1 MCKWVTIANIKS
13 WCWKHCSLLPLL
25 YSHAGT
31 CCVTLYHQ
39 QQTPVHLLWKH
50 VIKQG
55 LITQTF
61 LINSREMLSLT
72 GIEVIAGTISYIPCH
87 RVVKRVKV
95 ETSHYPHVKHR
106 PWVLKNALQGMELF
120 SMNAHSI
127 IFKIKP
133 ISCYE
138 SSDRKKNFFWFCETE
153 ITRWIFSQIAAQ
165 SWEQFQTPVTH
176 SRVCLCS

>member
-61 LINSREMLSLT
+61 LINSRKRLSLT

-95 ETSHYPHVKHR
+95 ETSRYPHMSNTDPESLKMHCKGWNYFLWMPIPLFLRLNQSLAMKVQIERRTFFGFVK
-106 PWVLKNALQGMELF
+106 LKLQGGF
-120 SMNAHSI
+120 SH
-127 IFKIKP
+127 
-133 ISCYE
+133 
-138 SSDRKKNFFWFCETE
+138 R
-153 ITRWIFSQIAAQ
+153 
-165 SWEQFQTPVTH
+165 
-176 SRVCLCS
+176 